1 MRAGLYARVS
11 THDQQTL
18 GLQVEQGG
26 AVFGAVEGIGGGLID
41 RNGDGLGRWVGV
53 EAAMHR
59 DGFVSH
65 LTHFLIS

>member
-1 MRAGLYARVS
+1 M
-11 THDQQTL
+11 
-18 GLQVEQGG
+18 
-26 AVFGAVEGIGGGLID
+26 FGAVEGIGGGLID